1 METTSFKKQLENA
14 KAAAYKVALLSG
26 ETRTAIVR
34 AIGEEL
40 SRMTPAILE
49 ANAKDLDHF
58 TGDDSIR
65 DRLLLNEERIAAMI
79 NATKVVADLPDP
91 IGKILGTHTIQPV
104 SADSQELALQRVSVP
119 LGLIGM
125 IYESRPNV
133 TLDAAILAIKSGNG
147 IVLRGGHDAFES
159 SKAIVAAIH
168 GALVQ
173 FDVPI
178 EAVYLMPT
186 ARELVPELLTAEG
199 VVDVVIP
206 RGSNQ
211 LIQMVRRQ
219 ATVPVIETG
228 AGVCHTYVSASA
240 DIAKAA
246 KIIENAKLQRTGVCN
261 ALDTIVVDETVARE
275 LFAAIMPAFSE
286 HGVQVNADEASFA
299 LLHELGYET
308 LAPADEKDFGREYL
322 GFGCSVKTVASVDEA
337 LAHIRKFSSKH
348 TEVIVSQDNQ
358 ECERFLLEVDAAS
371 VISNASSRFTDGEV
385 FGLGAE
391 MGISTQK
398 LHARGPFGID
408 KLVTEK
414 WVTRGDGHVRA

>member
-1 METTSFKKQLENA
+1 MADFKDQLHSA
-14 KAAAYKVALLSG
+14 KDAAYKVALLSG
-26 ETRTAIVR
+26 EQRAEIVR
-34 AIGEEL
+34 AIGEQL
-40 SRMTPAILE
+40 SRTKDTILE
-49 ANAKDLDHF
+49 ANAKDLDNF

-65 DRLLLNEERIAAMI
+65 DRLLLDEGRIAAMI
-79 NATKVVADLPDP
+79 DATKVVADLPDP
-91 IGKILGTHTIQPV
+91 VGKILGTHIIQPA
-104 SADSQELALQRVSVP
+104 SNGMQELALQKVSAP

-159 SKAIVAAIH
+159 SRAIVAAVH

-173 FDVPI
+173 NNVPI

-228 AGVCHTYVSASA
+228 AGVCHTYVAAKA

-246 KIIENAKLQRTGVCN
+246 RIIGNAKLQRTGVCN
-261 ALDTIVVDETVARE
+261 ALDTIVVDETVAKE
-275 LFAAIMPAFSE
+275 LLAAILPAFKE
-286 HGVQVNADEASFA
+286 QNVQINADATSFA
-299 LLHELGYET
+299 LLRELGYET
-308 LAPADEKDFGREYL
+308 LNPAQEADFGREYL
-322 GFGCSVKTVASVDEA
+322 GLGCSVKTVTSVDEA
-337 LAHIRKFSSKH
+337 LTHIRKFSSKH
-348 TEVIVSQDNQ
+348 TEVIVSEDKA

-414 WVTRGDGHVRA
+414 WITRGDGHVRS